1 MKCLALV
8 PLLVFAGCAAL
19 PQKPPFLSDQWGGP
33 HVGLTLE
40 GGGGRLVFD
49 CAAGTIDE
57 PIANVSGGRF
67 EVQGTYMPGR
77 GGPVRVGEIY
87 ISKKATYTGT
97 VDKDVMK
104 LSATLDDGELIGPF
118 TLSRGAQPQINRCL

>member
-1 MKCLALV
+1 MRLSVSLLALS
-8 PLLVFAGCAAL
+8 LAGCAAL
-19 PQKPPFLSDQWGGP
+19 PQKPPFLTDQWGGP
-33 HVGLTLE
+33 HAGLTLE

-57 PIANVSGGRF
+57 PIANGGAF

-87 ISKKATYTGT
+87 ISKKATYSGT
-97 VDKDVMK
+97 VEKDVLQ
-104 LSATLDDGELIGPF
+104 LSVALDDGEQLGPF
-118 TLSRGAQPQINRCL
+118 TLTRGVPPQITRCL

>member
-1 MKCLALV
+1 MRALAIVALFT
-8 PLLVFAGCAAL
+8 LSGCAAL
-19 PQKPPFLSDQWGGP
+19 PQKPPFLTDQWGGP
-33 HVGLTLE
+33 HAGLTLE

-57 PIANVSGGRF
+57 PIANGGAF

-87 ISKKATYTGT
+87 ISKKATYRGT
-97 VDKDVMK
+97 VDKDVVQLNVM
-104 LSATLDDGELIGPF
+104 LDDG
-118 TLSRGAQPQINRCL
+118 

>member
-1 MKCLALV
+1 MRRLAML
-8 PLLVFAGCAAL
+8 PLLIVAACAAL
-19 PQKPPFLSDQWGGP
+19 PQKPPFLTDQWGGP
-33 HVGLTLE
+33 HAGLTLE

-57 PIANVSGGRF
+57 PIANGPGRF

-87 ISKKATYTGT
+87 ISKKATYSGT
-97 VDKDVMK
+97 VEKDVMQ
-104 LSATLDDGELIGPF
+104 LSVALDDGEQLGPF
-118 TLSRGAQPQINRCL
+118 TLTRGAPPQITRCL

>member
-1 MKCLALV
+1 MRLLAALLALS
-8 PLLVFAGCAAL
+8 LAGCAAL
-19 PQKPPFLSDQWGGP
+19 PQKPPFLTDQWGGP
-33 HVGLTLE
+33 HAGLTLE

-57 PIANVSGGRF
+57 PIANGGAF

-87 ISKKATYTGT
+87 ISKKATYSGT
-97 VDKDVMK
+97 VDKDV
-104 LSATLDDGELIGPF
+104 LQLNVALEDGEQLGPF
-118 TLSRGAQPQINRCL
+118 TLTRGAPPQITRCL